1 MATAELTG
9 LDMEELFPIQTVL
22 KADGTLVGTEPDL
35 SPDQLKD
42 VYRWLVYLRTFDQRS
57 LNLSRQGRMG
67 TFAPFGGQEACQV
80 GAVYWLQKGKDWI
93 FPTYRDHGAMQVMGV
108 PAKNVL
114 RYFMGDE
121 RGSYAPEGVNVF
133 PISIPIATQL
143 VHAVGV
149 AWAAKLKGDDAVT
162 VGFVGDG
169 GTSEGDFHEALNFA
183 SVFNTPTIIFVQNNR
198 YAISTPNVKQFKSR
212 TLAQRALAYDIPGVR
227 VDGQDPLAV
236 LMVMKEAVDRARS
249 GGGPTLVEALTF
261 RYGPHTTPDD
271 PKKYRTQ
278 EELEL
283 WQGRDPLQRMKRY
296 LMQKG
301 IWTEAEDEQLYQW
314 AKDQVN
320 AAVAEAEAEPRPSLD
335 DMFDFVYAA
344 PTPEL
349 QRQKAYLKAYLEKKG
364 RGGARTHA

>member
-1 MATAELTG
+1 MAIAETTG
-9 LDMEELFPIQTVL
+9 LNMEELFPIRRVL
-22 KADGTLVGTEPDL
+22 NEDGTPVDTEPDL
-35 SPDQLKD
+35 SSDQLKE
-42 VYRWLVYLRTFDQRS
+42 VYRWLVYLRVFDQRC

-80 GAVYWLQKGKDWI
+80 GSVYWLQKGKDWI

-108 PAKNVL
+108 PSQNIL

-121 RGSYAPEGVNVF
+121 WGSHAPEGVNVF

-143 VHAVGV
+143 VHAVGA
-149 AWAAKLKGDDAVT
+149 AWAAKLKGEDAVT
-162 VGFVGDG
+162 VGFAGDG

-183 SVFNTPTIIFVQNNR
+183 SVYNTATILFIQNNR
-198 YAISTPNVKQFKSR
+198 YAISTPNVKQFKAR
-212 TLAQRALAYDIPGVR
+212 TLAQRALGYDIPGVR

-236 LMVMKEAVDRARS
+236 LMVMKEAVQRARS

-278 EELEL
+278 EELDT
-283 WQGRDPLQRMKRY
+283 WQRRDPLQRMRLY
-296 LMQKG
+296 LVQKG
-301 IWTEAEDEQLYQW
+301 LWTDGEDEELYQW
-314 AKDQVN
+314 AKEQVN
-320 AAVAEAEAEPRPSLD
+320 AAVAEAEAAPRPSVD
-335 DMFDFVYAA
+335 DLFDYLYAE

-349 QRQKAYLKAYLEKKG
+349 LRQKAYLKAYLEKKA
-364 RGGARTHA
+364 RGEAEVHA